1 MADIKHR
8 IGIMGGTFNPVH
20 NGHLM
25 LARQSYFEYK
35 LDKVIF
41 MPAGRPPHKQDMQIL
56 NDTDR
61 LNMLQA
67 AVGNTPYFEISAYE
81 IQKNGLSYTF
91 ETLEYLHK
99 VFEDAMLYFIMGA
112 DSVNSIETWVRPD
125 RILRLA
131 HILAAVRDDT
141 DLCALDRQARYL
153 RQKYGGRISLLSLP
167 QMNISSHEIRNLAKS
182 GASIAHLVPQTVAAY
197 IQNHGLYQSV
207 PASGNT

>member
-1 MADIKHR
+1 MHK

-67 AVGNTPYFEISAYE
+67 ARGTPLILRSVRMKFKKMGFLIHLKHWS
-81 IQKNGLSYTF
+81 I
-91 ETLEYLHK
+91 
-99 VFEDAMLYFIMGA
+99 FIRFLKMRCC
-112 DSVNSIETWVRPD
+112 ILLWVR
-125 RILRLA
+125 
-131 HILAAVRDDT
+131 
-141 DLCALDRQARYL
+141 
-153 RQKYGGRISLLSLP
+153 
-167 QMNISSHEIRNLAKS
+167 IR
-182 GASIAHLVPQTVAAY
+182 
-197 IQNHGLYQSV
+197 
-207 PASGNT
+207 